1 MSWILC
7 LKSFPNFKFYDM
19 NYKNNRLTYAIILF
33 LFIVSASF
41 SVHSQSLDLKKLDKY
56 IKSAQKQ
63 WNIPGLAIAIV
74 KNDEVIFSKAYGV
87 KEFGKK
93 DKVTDKSLFAIA
105 SNTKA
110 FTASALSILVD
121 EGKIKWDDPVRK
133 YLPYFQL
140 YNPYVSEN
148 MTIRDLLCHR
158 AGFAT
163 FAGDLVWYGTTYSR
177 KEIIER
183 ARYIKPTYGF
193 RAHYGYSNIMFLTAG
208 EIIPA
213 VRGKSWDDFIKE
225 NFFEPLKMSSTNTSI
240 QDFTK
245 NDDIA
250 MPHHVEPGKEPVPIN
265 YVNWDNIAPAGAIN
279 SCVSDLSNWIR
290 MQLNDGKFEGKQIL
304 SKKQIRIIRSPQIM
318 KTISKWSEETYPS
331 KHFSAYG
338 LAWDLFDYHGRKII
352 NHGGGADGMISKT
365 VLVPE
370 EDLGFVIL
378 TNSINYLPTAL
389 MYYILDDYFDV
400 EEKDWSSVYYGFY
413 TSGIKR
419 ENERIAKAEAERN
432 KNSKP
437 SLVLQGYTGTYR
449 SDLYGDVEVKSE
461 NGKLVVYFVP
471 TPMFVGDLEHWQYN
485 TFSIK
490 LRKIYSLPKGTVN
503 FILNDKGSVTQ
514 MEIDIPNPD
523 FDFTELKLFKIED

>member
-1 MSWILC
+1 
-7 LKSFPNFKFYDM
+7 M
-19 NYKNNRLTYAIILF
+19 NLKNNMLIHAVVLF
-33 LFIVSASF
+33 LFIASTSF
-41 SVHSQSLDLKKLDKY
+41 PVKSQGIDLKKLDKY

-63 WNIPGLAIAIV
+63 WNIPGLAIAVV
-74 KNDEVIFSKAYGV
+74 KDDKVIFSKGYGV

-93 DKVTDKSLFAIA
+93 AKITDKSLFAIA

-110 FTASALSILVD
+110 FTAAALSILVD
-121 EGKIKWDDPVRK
+121 EGKIKWDEPVRK

-208 EIIPA
+208 EIIPT
-213 VRGKSWDDFIKE
+213 VSGMSWDEFIKE
-225 NFFEPLKMSSTNTSI
+225 KFFEPLKMSSTNTSI
-240 QDFTK
+240 RDFTK
-245 NDDIA
+245 DDDIA
-250 MPHHVEPGKEPVPIN
+250 QPHHVVPGKDPIPIK

-290 MQLNDGKFEGKQIL
+290 MQLNNGKFEGKQIL
-304 SKKQIRIIRSPQIM
+304 SEQQIRIMRSPQIM
-318 KTISKWSEETYPS
+318 KTLSKWSVETWPS

-338 LAWDLFDYHGRKII
+338 LGWDLFDYHGRKII

-370 EDLGFVIL
+370 ENLGFVIL

-389 MYYILDDYFDV
+389 MYYILDDYFNA

-419 ENERIAKAEAERN
+419 EKERMAKAETERN
-432 KNSKP
+432 TNSSP
-437 SLVLQGYTGTYR
+437 SLSLKGYTGTYR
-449 SDLYGDVEVKSE
+449 SDLYGDVDVKLE

-471 TPMFVGDLEHWQYN
+471 TPMFVGDLAHWQYN

-490 LRKIYSLPKGTVN
+490 LRKIYSLPQGTVN
-503 FILNDKGSVTQ
+503 FILNDKGKPVQ

-523 FDFTELKLFKIED
+523 FDFTELKLFKIKD